1 MKEGLKI
8 ALLTVTLVLVAFL
21 LISCFVRA
29 LTYGKY
35 EFLHESESYEAMT
48 IQIVK
53 ISEGYS
59 DLTTVST
66 ADLRDQMTV
75 IATIDDK
82 EAFMDELVRVEH
94 NYPLGAPPFGLSS
107 GLAIV
112 LIYSDGTEEL
122 IAREGCALID
132 GETTEIRYHGW
143 FVKDSYTEFIE
154 KWLPRGGR
162 VGLREE

>member
-1 MKEGLKI
+1 MKK
-8 ALLTVTLVLVAFL
+8 LLLVVTLFLCAFSLTSCL
-21 LISCFVRA
+21 LRA
-29 LTYGKY
+29 LTYAEY

-75 IATIDDK
+75 IATIEDKDK
-82 EAFMDELVRVEH
+82 EAFMKELSRVEH
-94 NYPLGAPPFGLSS
+94 NYPLGDPPFGLSA
-107 GLAIV
+107 GHAIV
-112 LIYSDGTEEL
+112 LVYSDGTMEL
-122 IAREGCALID
+122 IARKGCALIG

-162 VGLREE
+162 GGLREE